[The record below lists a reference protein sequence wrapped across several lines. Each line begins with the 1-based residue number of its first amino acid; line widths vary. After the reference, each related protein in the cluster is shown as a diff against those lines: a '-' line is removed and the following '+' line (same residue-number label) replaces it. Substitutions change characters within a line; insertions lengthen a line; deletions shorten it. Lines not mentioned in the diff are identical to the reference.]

1 MSRPA
6 ATAEQPTVVRNYFD
20 DASTSWGQ
28 RYQQPPRGMADVDL
42 LMRRRNIHELLQP
55 ILDAATGKLQI
66 IDVGCGSGDVLAGIP
81 RDKMRVFGMDFS
93 PEMVRHASIAH
104 PQDRF
109 LAGDATRLPLAFDS
123 ADVAVSS
130 GVIEYIPDPLA
141 AVAGIVAT
149 LKPGGHLI
157 ISFPNRKSVFRH
169 LLQVERSL
177 ERTAHRAKNA
187 LRGKAESN
195 GSGNS
200 RYRHRQW
207 SVREVTNLLRRA
219 GLVVEEVRINT
230 FGPWGRLGR
239 LRMMSQASQS
249 LSARFKNANAVTTR
263 LGSTLVIRAR
273 KPGDNA

>member
-20 DASTSWGQ
+20 DASSSWGQ
-28 RYQQPPRGMADVDL
+28 RYRQAPRGMADVDL
-42 LMRRRNIHELLQP
+42 LMRRRNIHELLMP
-55 ILDAATGKLQI
+55 LLDAATTTLQVVDI
-66 IDVGCGSGDVLAGIP
+66 GCGSGDVLAGLP
-81 RDKMRVFGMDFS
+81 REKMRVFGMDFS
-93 PEMVRHASIAH
+93 PEMVRQASIDH
-104 PQDRF
+104 TQDRF
-109 LAGDATRLPLAFDS
+109 LAGDATKLPLAFDS
-123 ADVAVSS
+123 ADIAVSS
-130 GVIEYIPDPLA
+130 GVIEYIPNPLM

-169 LLQVERSL
+169 LLKVERSL

-187 LRGKAESN
+187 LRGKTSNN
-195 GSGNS
+195 GSGNN

-207 SVREVTNLLRRA
+207 SVGEVTSLLRRA

-239 LRMMSQASQS
+239 WRMMSNASQS
-249 LSARFKNANAVTTR
+249 LSARFKNANAITTR

-273 KPGDNA
+273 KPDANA